1 MVPGPS
7 FMEKGSGR
15 MSDAEKE
22 LTTEELKEYLT
33 RLEDG
38 QVVHVNID
46 ELKEKKDGGDN
57 RK

>member
-1 MVPGPS
+1 
-7 FMEKGSGR
+7 